1 MDIKDILTLSDGNE
15 YIIAS
20 KVNHDYKI
28 YLCLV
33 DIKDNKNVKFCYLDN
48 DEVVIVK
55 KENLSDV
62 LVLKL
67 LRNMSDAFIK
77 MKDNNTND

>member
-1 MDIKDILTLSDGNE
+1 MDITDILTLSDDNE

-20 KVNHDYKI
+20 KVNYDYKI

-33 DIKDNKNVKFCYLDN
+33 DINNNKNVKFCYLDN
-48 DEVVIVK
+48 DEVVLVK
-55 KENLSDV
+55 KESLNET

-67 LRNMSDAFIK
+67 FNQMVKTYRQVLK
-77 MKDNNTND
+77 EVQE

>member
-1 MDIKDILTLSDGNE
+1 MKITDVLTLSDGND
-15 YIIAS
+15 YVITS

-33 DIKDNKNVKFCYLDN
+33 DINNNKNIKFCYLDN

-55 KENLSDV
+55 KENLGES

-67 LRNMSDAFIK
+67 FNQMIK
-77 MKDNNTND
+77 VLKEIGKDN

>member
-1 MDIKDILTLSDGNE
+1 MNITDILTLSDGNE

-20 KVNHDYKI
+20 KADYDYKI

-33 DIKDNKNVKFCYLDN
+33 DINNNKNVKFCYLDN

-55 KENLSDV
+55 KEKLSST

-67 LRNMSDAFIK
+67 LRNMAK
-77 MKDNNTND
+77 MVETINEE

>member
-1 MDIKDILTLSDGNE
+1 MDITDVLSLSDGKD
-15 YIIAS
+15 YMIAS

-33 DIKDNKNVKFCYLDN
+33 DINDNKNVRFGYLDN

-55 KENLSDV
+55 KESISQSL
-62 LVLKL
+62 LLKL
-67 LRNMSDAFIK
+67 LNSMIK
-77 MKDNNTND
+77 TFKDNKDNG